1 LELNKILA
9 DDNQRLILVIAL
21 GLVLFLI
28 WNTWIEEQVALNP
41 LPPQTATVN
50 APTASAPGEVAPAAD
65 PAAGQVPLAPGAV
78 APATTPSSNV
88 AGGGQRISVVTD
100 QYNIEI
106 DTRGGSLVHAGLRK
120 YSESLERQDQPYA
133 LLSDNPADYFVTESG
148 LQATAGSA
156 PARDQLYQTA
166 QTSYKLE
173 SGQDKLE
180 VPLTWTD
187 DSGLTVT
194 KLYTFHRD
202 RFIIDVAHQIENKS
216 GAEWRGSQYRELIRR
231 APNQSRGLGSVYTY
245 TGGVIS
251 TPEEKYEKFD
261 FGDMD
266 ESNLEQDVKGGWIAM
281 IQHYFLGS
289 WIPDQDSLNR
299 FYSRALGDG
308 RYRLGMVSAEKAI
321 ADGQTDVFQTTL
333 YVGPKIQERLEP
345 LAPNLNRTV
354 DYGWLWFIAE
364 PLFLILKWIHGLIG
378 NWGWSIILLTVMIK
392 AVFFKLSE
400 TSYRSMA
407 NMRKLSPKLQQM
419 KERYG
424 DDRAKLNQAMM
435 EIYKK
440 EKINPLGGCLPI
452 LVQIPVFIALY
463 WMLLESVELRQ
474 APWLG
479 WIQDLATKDPYYIL
493 PLIMGAS
500 MFIQQRLNPTPPDP
514 IQAKIMMVLP
524 IVFTFF
530 FLWFPSGLV
539 LYWVVNNVLSIA
551 QQYVI
556 TKRVEAGTDKK
567 SAASKS

>member
-1 LELNKILA
+1 M
-9 DDNQRLILVIAL
+9 DNQRLILVIAL

-28 WNTWIEEQVALNP
+28 WQAWIEEQMVLNP
-41 LPPQTATVN
+41 PPVQTSTSTPTGS
-50 APTASAPGEVAPAAD
+50 APASAPGEAPAPTD
-65 PAAGQVPLAPGAV
+65 STAGEVPLAPGAT
-78 APATTPSSNV
+78 APTAAVSSTTTRS
-88 AGGGQRISVVTD
+88 GGQRITVVTD

-106 DTRGGSLVHAGLRK
+106 DTQGGSLVHAGLRQ
-120 YSESLERQDQPYA
+120 YPESLQQQDQSYV
-133 LLSDNPADYFVTESG
+133 LLSDNPADYFVIESG
-148 LQATAGSA
+148 LQATAGNA
-156 PARDQLYQTA
+156 PARDQLYQAA

-173 SGQDKLE
+173 PDQDKLE
-180 VPLTWTD
+180 VPLTWSD
-187 DSGLTVT
+187 GSGLTIT
-194 KLYTFHRD
+194 KVYTFYRD
-202 RFIIDVAHQIENKS
+202 RFTIDVEHRIENNS
-216 GAEWRGSQYRELIRR
+216 GTEWRGSQYRELIRR
-231 APNQSRGLGSVYTY
+231 APNESRGLGAVYTY
-245 TGGVIS
+245 TGGVFS
-251 TPEEKYEKFD
+251 TPEQKYEKFD
-261 FGDMD
+261 FGDMA
-266 ESNLEQDVKGGWIAM
+266 ESNLELDVKGGWIAM
-281 IQHYFLGS
+281 IQHYFLSS
-289 WIPDQDSLNR
+289 WIPNQNNLNR
-299 FYSRALGDG
+299 FYSRDLLDG

-321 ADGQTDVFQTTL
+321 TDGQTDSFQTTL

-364 PLFLILKWIHGLIG
+364 PLFLILKWIHGLVG
-378 NWGWSIILLTVMIK
+378 NWGWSIIILTILIK

-407 NMRKLSPKLQQM
+407 NMRKLAPKLQQM

-479 WIQDLATKDPYYIL
+479 WIQDLSTKDPYYIL

-500 MFIQQRLNPTPPDP
+500 MFIQQKLNPTPPDP
-514 IQAKIMMVLP
+514 IQAKVMMALP

-567 SAASKS
+567 SAASKT